1 MDIIDLVKEL
11 VVQIQTRD
19 KQIERLNNKIED
31 INNYVKLYEGR
42 IGERHNGNRDTTR
55 DFEA

>member
-1 MDIIDLVKEL
+1 MDIVDLVKEL

-19 KQIERLNNKIED
+19 RQINRLNDKIEEV
-31 INNYVKLYEGR
+31 NSYVKLYEGR
-42 IGERHNGNRDTTR
+42 IGERPSGNKDTTR